1 MDSALK
7 YHQDF
12 GSRGMALKYHHALRE
27 TEGAGRVLDIGCS
40 TGSLLALLKERGQ
53 EALGVE
59 IDGEAAAMGRERG
72 LDIRIGSIADP
83 AVLAGLRALGPF
95 GAILCMDVLEHLTE
109 PWKSLQEIRPLL
121 ADGGFLFCTL
131 PNVAFWRVRWGF
143 MKGRFDYALE
153 GILDRNHLRF
163 FTVDGARAMF
173 RISGWEVKS
182 MYPTSAKIPLIGA
195 RDSMFSVRT
204 ARHWPGL
211 LAEVC
216 AWKLRPMA
224 GPVPSAR

>member
-12 GSRGMALKYHHALRE
+12 EARGMALKYYHALKE

-40 TGSLLALLKERGQ
+40 TGALLALLKERAQ

-59 IDGEAAAMGRERG
+59 LDADSAAAGRERG
-72 LDIRIGSIADP
+72 LDILTGSIENP
-83 AVLAGLRALGPF
+83 ALLARLQSRGPF
-95 GAILCMDVLEHLTE
+95 GAVLCMDVLEHLAE
-109 PWKSLQEIRPLL
+109 PWKTLQEIRPLL
-121 ADGGFLFCTL
+121 ADRGFLFCTL
-131 PNVAFWRVRWGF
+131 PNVAFWRIRWGF

-163 FTVDGARAMF
+163 FTVEGARALF
-173 RISGWEVKS
+173 KISGWEVEAT
-182 MYPTSAKIPLIGA
+182 YPTSAELPVIGKK
-195 RDSMFSVRT
+195 DTMFAVRA
-204 ARHWPGL
+204 ARHWPNL

-216 AWKLRPMA
+216 AWKLRRNT
-224 GPVPSAR
+224 VE